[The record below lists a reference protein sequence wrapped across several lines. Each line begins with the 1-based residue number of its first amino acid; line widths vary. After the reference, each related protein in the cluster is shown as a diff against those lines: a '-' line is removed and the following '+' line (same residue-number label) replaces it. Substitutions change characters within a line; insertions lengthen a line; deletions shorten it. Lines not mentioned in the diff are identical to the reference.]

1 MLLCSVDLLVWSQ
14 PAASHVPGCVSAPSP
29 WCQEKEEEW
38 SPSVSLPDSDFQQVA
53 WLFPMVRPWPE
64 PPPPPR
70 QCPPKSWVFPRSL
83 RNPGP
88 RHPRSSPSR
97 GTGTLWPAGRPTPHP
112 SHPCI
117 SFPGPLPPDSRL
129 PASSPPQVFGV
140 CGISIPCLLFM
151 KGKRSV
157 CRILSGSSSFGGR
170 AANPPTS
177 AAYVILVPGSP
188 TPGPLPTSALAQ
200 APTPSELQA
209 LRCKGRE

>member
-1 MLLCSVDLLVWSQ
+1 MFGANLLLPTSL
-14 PAASHVPGCVSAPSP
+14 AVS
-29 WCQEKEEEW
+29 
-38 SPSVSLPDSDFQQVA
+38 
-53 WLFPMVRPWPE
+53 
-64 PPPPPR
+64 PPPVR
-70 QCPPKSWVFPRSL
+70 GVRRKK
-83 RNPGP
+83 RNGP
-88 RHPRSSPSR
+88 RVSPFLTATFNKWHGFSQWSVLGPSHPRPPGNTLQSPGYFLGASETQGR
-97 GTGTLWPAGRPTPHP
+97 GTPEAPLPGGTGTLWPAGRPTPHP

-188 TPGPLPTSALAQ
+188 IPGPLPTSALAQ
-200 APTPSELQA
+200 PPTPSELQA